1 MPAINVVRFRVKP
14 GREAEFVD
22 AHRNLKDSIP
32 GMRRGWLVKTGDR
45 SFCIVGL
52 WKDHDDLV
60 KSRPAMIA
68 NLDKVRGLLEDL
80 GGGLGVTDPVSGE
93 IALEIAGKEKEKDK
107 GKGGKAG
114 GRGDD
119 RSARAGRGGERGK
132 ERGGRGERSGGGA
145 EAASADPARA
155 AKRAERKRTKGKS
168 AGRA

>member
-22 AHRNLKDSIP
+22 AHRTMKDNVP

-45 SFCIVGL
+45 SYCIVGL
-52 WKDHDDLV
+52 WKDQDDLV

-93 IALEIAGKEKEKDK
+93 VALEIAGKDKDK
-107 GKGGKAG
+107 DKKAGKGARGG
-114 GRGDD
+114 GREG
-119 RSARAGRGGERGK
+119 
-132 ERGGRGERSGGGA
+132 RGGRGERGGERAGRERGGRERGA
-145 EAASADPARA
+145 EASADPARS